1 MTTSYRVQR
10 DVTPVTL
17 QHGRLWRTEA
27 ARGNRAVAERVALNL
42 RTDGRRTAR
51 ADLQPTYRVVAR

>member
-17 QHGRLWRTEA
+17 QHGRLWRTET
-27 ARGNRAVAERVALNL
+27 ARGNRTVAERVALAL
-42 RTDGRRTAR
+42 RVDSRQTAR
-51 ADLQPTYRVVAR
+51 ADLQGRFRVVAR